1 MSQSKPLHQRIREA
15 RQHLREGYQL
25 LKPSYCSFRFK
36 PNYLEA
42 LECFNQAARDFKR
55 IGLPEEQIVALEESA
70 KCNKILAIYISEAA
84 NYKELC
90 LLELQLLFSPEK
102 KEKEAFNFVKLKQF
116 LSNSSFAYIKAGQ
129 FRDSA
134 QVYNIIIDQLK
145 EHKEYML
152 AEELLETAFDE
163 NIIHY
168 DDELVRISIDELIMK
183 LLDVYCEIGNFK
195 DAKLK
200 FVQYLEEQLKYKK
213 DINDNSK
220 IMTSYIKLAVIRI
233 INDELYMLR
242 KIIDDMYKIYDST
255 CTDEIRDVQRL
266 EKAFKEKDKKS
277 FHFMMEN
284 VIFLYPTGMLKALR
298 NKFKEVCNEKEEGGD
313 LIENNIVNTNPEE
326 KYNLIFGTGHR
337 GTEYNKIVN
346 EDNEITTNRKMN
358 RSNSQRTKNTIT
370 NRLNGHNNN

>member
-55 IGLPEEQIVALEESA
+55 IGLPEEQIVALEECA
-70 KCNKILAIYISEAA
+70 KCNKILAIYITEAA

-90 LLELQLLFSPEK
+90 QLELQLLFSSEK
-102 KEKEAFNFVKLKQF
+102 SEKEAFNVDKLKQY
-116 LSNSSFAYIKAGQ
+116 LSNSSFAYIKAGK
-129 FRDSA
+129 FRESA

-145 EHKEYML
+145 DHKEYML
-152 AEELLETAFDE
+152 AEELLATAFDE

-200 FVQYLEEQLKYKK
+200 FIQYLEEQLKYKK

-233 INDELYMLR
+233 INDELYMLT
-242 KIIDDMYKIYDST
+242 KIIDDMYKCYDST

-284 VIFLYPTGMLKALR
+284 VIFLYPSGMLKALR
-298 NKFKEVCNEKEEGGD
+298 NKFKEVCDEKEEGGE

-337 GTEYNKIVN
+337 GTEYNKIQN
-346 EDNEITTNRKMN
+346 EEITTNRKMN
-358 RSNSQRTKNTIT
+358 RSNSQHTKNTIT

>member
-346 EDNEITTNRKMN
+346 EDNEINTNRKMN